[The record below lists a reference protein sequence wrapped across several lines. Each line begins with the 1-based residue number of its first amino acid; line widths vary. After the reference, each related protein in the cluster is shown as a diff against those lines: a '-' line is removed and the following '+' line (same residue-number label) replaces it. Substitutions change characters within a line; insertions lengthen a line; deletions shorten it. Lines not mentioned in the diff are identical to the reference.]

1 MNSTTAVMTEETGV
15 TEQNLSSTQGRTQK
29 ERAMSIVKRYTLF
42 SAGVGIIPLPFLDQV
57 AIGGLLAK
65 MLYELTQVY
74 NVKWSDH
81 QIKMIAAAA
90 LGGAHAQWIPYYLL
104 HLPNLN
110 QSALFVGMTFARPL
124 TAGGLAYAIGS
135 LFVSHFESGA
145 WLRHKEPKL
154 FGNQPEVQM
163 AG

>member
-1 MNSTTAVMTEETGV
+1 MNSTTTVMTEETGV
-15 TEQNLSSTQGRTQK
+15 TEQNRAATQGRTKK
-29 ERAMSIVKRYTLF
+29 ERAMSVVKRYALF
-42 SAGVGIIPLPFLDQV
+42 SAGVGIIPIPFFDQV

-65 MLYELTQVY
+65 MLYEITQVY

-81 QIKMIAAAA
+81 QIKMIVAAV
-90 LGGAHAQWIPYYLL
+90 LGGAHAEWIPSYLL
-104 HLPNLN
+104 HFANLN

-124 TAGGLAYAIGS
+124 TAGGLAYAIGT

-154 FGNQPEVQM
+154 FGDSQEVQM
-163 AG
+163 TG